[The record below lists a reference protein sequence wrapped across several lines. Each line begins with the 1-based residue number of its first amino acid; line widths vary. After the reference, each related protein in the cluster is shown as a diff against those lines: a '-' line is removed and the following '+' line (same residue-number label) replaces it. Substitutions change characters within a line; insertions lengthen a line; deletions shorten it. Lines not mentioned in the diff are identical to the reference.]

1 MVTNTLLRMRKY
13 GTSSKVNHVHAPP
26 TATVQKIMSVDV
38 LDPGVHLPPQV
49 CQALFKSRREP
60 LVIKGQLDVWIES
73 GVWDPSQICKH
84 LGSKTTTFK
93 IAPRRGTP
101 AYRRHF
107 RENEVVFETQCDF
120 IQTTFHNFLEWLERT
135 PDNTCSDVGPPL
147 SEIMPPQCKRIKV
160 DQSKNGESA
169 ASNNS
174 ETILSDS
181 TLVSSTFDPPS
192 LTQNANPLLNY
203 PRTEYWIYADY
214 KYMVELCHDLPEML
228 SKVDWSMIGFE
239 GRDGKDST
247 LWIGLEGANTP
258 CHFDTYGCNF
268 VAQLHGKKK
277 WTLFDSQDSD
287 KLYPTRVPYEESS
300 VFSRVNITDPDLT
313 KYPLF
318 SKAKTYE
325 VSNSCTCIL
334 YQHIMDSHAMII
346 IRLHWSLVTCSMYP
360 DTGGIM
366 WRALGKILPLA

>member
-1 MVTNTLLRMRKY
+1 M
-13 GTSSKVNHVHAPP
+13 
-26 TATVQKIMSVDV
+26 DV

-60 LVIKGQLDVWIES
+60 LVIKGQLGLWIES

-93 IAPRRGTP
+93 ISPRRGTP

-107 RENEVVFETQCDF
+107 REKEVVFETQCDF
-120 IQTTFHNFLEWLERT
+120 IVTTFHNFLEWLESTCT
-135 PDNTCSDVGPPL
+135 PDSTCSDAGPPR

-160 DQSKNGESA
+160 DTTK
-169 ASNNS
+169 NS
-174 ETILSDS
+174 ETTTDIDSKFLSSDS
-181 TLVSSTFDPPS
+181 ALVSSTFDPPS
-192 LTQNANPLLNY
+192 PTQNANPLLNF

-214 KYMVELCHDLPEML
+214 KYMVELYHDLPEML

-247 LWIGLEGANTP
+247 LWMGSEGANTP

-268 VAQLHGKKK
+268 VAQLYGKKK
-277 WTLFDSQDSD
+277 WTLFNSQDSE

-300 VFSRVNITDPDLT
+300 VFSQVNITDPDLT

-325 VSNSCTCIL
+325 VSNSCIIYCRYNIIQYVTYYKLVLIL
-334 YQHIMDSHAMII
+334 MII
-346 IRLHWSLVTCSMYP
+346 R
-360 DTGGIM
+360 
-366 WRALGKILPLA
+366 